1 MKNLLKRSAV
11 MLLFAGALLAGCE
24 KREDVIPKEKL
35 DGALAQ
41 EQGTTLKFNRSL
53 FTQGL
58 MKSFTGKTTGYGFAI
73 AQNGEVVT
81 TITGGDSRRLMDGH
95 HPYLPTTR
103 QGTAEATQTI
113 TALAVLKALETKGMN
128 ENAYV
133 WQLLPLNWNIPEAN
147 RKITVA
153 HLLSHT
159 SGLKYTGYDYTSL
172 RTTMQTP
179 TTGYGDAYFKN
190 SVVNYHLCRVL
201 LACIVNGAGWYAP
214 MSDNNADEAVSQF
227 YRSYV
232 RQAIFYPAGIPNYYL
247 VDLSPWNNLGPVWN
261 PNSPGSSQT
270 LYYNYSEPVY
280 HGISIYTNY
289 KSGGAGNWYMSA
301 KELALVHAAA
311 ESNKIVSAA
320 MLQRMKDKFMG
331 FDGKYRGRHGTYYF
345 KSGMAYDS
353 KFRGINTMIAHFP
366 NNVQLTWNT
375 NSISN
380 DIGVVKDVIIEAYE
394 NAWTY

>member
-1 MKNLLKRSAV
+1 MKTLLRQSAV
-11 MLLFAGALLAGCE
+11 VLMLAGALLAGCE
-24 KREDVIPKEKL
+24 KAADIVPKEKL

-41 EQGTTLKFNRSL
+41 EPGTTLKFNRSL
-53 FTQGL
+53 FVQKL
-58 MKSFTGKTTGYGFAI
+58 MESFTGKTRGYSFAV

-81 TITGGDSRRLMDGH
+81 KISAGDSRRLMDGH
-95 HPYLPTTR
+95 HPYLVTTR

-113 TALAVLKALETKGMN
+113 TALAVLKALENKGMD

-133 WQLLPLNWNIPEAN
+133 WQLLPLNWNIPAAN

-159 SGLKYTGYDYTSL
+159 SGLKYIGYDYASL
-172 RTTMQTP
+172 RATMQTP

-190 SVVNYHLCRVL
+190 TAVNYHLCRVL

-227 YRSYV
+227 YRAYV
-232 RQAIFYPAGIPNYYL
+232 RQAIFYPAGLQYYYL
-247 VDLSPWNNLGPVWN
+247 ADLAPWNNLGPVSN
-261 PNSPGSSQT
+261 ANSPGSTQT

-280 HGISIYTNY
+280 HGISLYTDY
-289 KSGGAGNWYMSA
+289 KSGGAGNWYMSSA
-301 KELALVHAAA
+301 ELALVHAAA
-311 ESNKIVSAA
+311 ESKKLVSAA
-320 MLQRMKDKFMG
+320 MLQRMKTRLMG
-331 FDGKYRGRHGTYYF
+331 FDGKYRGRHGTYYS

-353 KFRGINTMIAHFP
+353 KFRGINTMIMHFP

-380 DIGVVKDVIIEAYE
+380 EIGVVKDVIINAYE